1 MPRLHETVETAL
13 PVDETFAFLADFATS
28 QVWDPGTVSAVRR
41 GSGPVAVGTRYD
53 LQVKFGSRTA
63 PMVYEVVVLEPGA
76 RVVLTGTGEQVLAR
90 DDIRFTATPSGGTHV
105 DYTADLQLRGWLRL
119 LTPFLGR
126 TFRKIGDD
134 ARAGMQRTLDARA
147 ARQATDPGRA
157 GVGAT
162 PSVEA

>member
-63 PMVYEVVVLEPGA
+63 PMIYEVVVLEPGA
-76 RVVLTGTGEQVLAR
+76 RVVLTGTGAQVIAR

-119 LTPFLGR
+119 LTPLLGG
-126 TFRKIGDD
+126 TFRKIGED
-134 ARAGMQRTLDARA
+134 ARTGMQRTLDARA
-147 ARQATDPGRA
+147 TRRASDPATPVVA
-157 GVGAT
+157 TT
-162 PSVEA
+162 PSVGA